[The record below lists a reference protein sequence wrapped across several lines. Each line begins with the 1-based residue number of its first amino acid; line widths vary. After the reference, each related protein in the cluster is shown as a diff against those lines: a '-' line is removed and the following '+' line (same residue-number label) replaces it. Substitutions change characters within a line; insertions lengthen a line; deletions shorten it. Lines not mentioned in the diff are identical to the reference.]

1 MDTVFLILRV
11 VLSLAAVLA
20 VIWFVQRR
28 VSRGGGRLRAQKAIT
43 VIGRQAV
50 GSKASVA
57 VIEVGGQRF
66 LLGVTD
72 HAVNILH
79 TAPAPSAES
88 TSDAFSRVLAEAGT
102 PTTEIAPA
110 LAASTAAPAADP
122 AIVAAELV
130 PAKGPLAGSILS
142 ADTWKRAFASLT
154 S

>member
-11 VLSLAAVLA
+11 LLSLAAVLG

-28 VSRGGGRLRAQKAIT
+28 VSRGSGRQRSQKAIT
-43 VIGRQAV
+43 VVGRQAV

-102 PTTEIAPA
+102 PATELAPA
-110 LAASTAAPAADP
+110 LVTPAAARPLDP
-122 AIVAAELV
+122 AIV

-142 ADTWKRAFASLT
+142 ADTWKRAFASLK

>member
-1 MDTVFLILRV
+1 MDTLFLILRV
-11 VLSLAAVLA
+11 VLSLAAVLG

-28 VSRGGGRLRAQKAIT
+28 VSRGAGRLRSQKAIT

-102 PTTEIAPA
+102 PATELAPA
-110 LAASTAAPAADP
+110 LVATDGALDP
-122 AIVAAELV
+122 AIVAPELV
-130 PAKGPLAGSILS
+130 AAKGPLAGSILS
-142 ADTWKRAFASLT
+142 ADTWKRAFASLK

>member
-1 MDTVFLILRV
+1 MDTLFLILRV
-11 VLSLAAVLA
+11 VLSLAAVLG

-28 VSRGGGRLRAQKAIT
+28 ISRGGGRLRSQKAIT
-43 VIGRQAV
+43 VVGRQAV

-102 PTTEIAPA
+102 PATELAPA
-110 LAASTAAPAADP
+110 LVTPVSAPALDP
-122 AIVAAELV
+122 AIIT
-130 PAKGPLAGSILS
+130 AKGPLAGSILS
-142 ADTWKRAFASLT
+142 ADTWKRAFASLK